1 MAKKIAA
8 TLNLTQALEDFHNS
22 VVKLLEITELDQWN
36 GESLRQRE
44 AKIREAALILGGQCI
59 ALLIY
64 QLSQLKEVQETALAQ
79 TNGWWRSQT
88 QKHGTTPRQILTMG
102 NVSLTLQLPYVVE
115 RRKKPQKKK
124 TAPHQGFCPF
134 LRWLA
139 LEKGVTALVW
149 STVAEYG
156 TMRSSFATAQ
166 LTLKD
171 WGIDLTGARIQR
183 LTYRFCQ
190 EGLSRRRSKVF
201 HLGQGD
207 LKREEV
213 LKGQRVVISVDGGR
227 RRLIFYKSGK
237 RNPKTQRRRYN
248 AEWKEPKLLT
258 IYTVDEQG
266 KKIKTKE
273 IPLTNDGTFGN
284 SKEFLKILEM
294 HLVRLGIAQAQEIL
308 FIADGQGW
316 MWKEIPPLLK
326 RLGCPLEHTH
336 YLQDFYHVTEHLAAF
351 AEAAFTD
358 KKEQNKWFKQ
368 ARSWLK
374 TGQVSTLLSDMKR
387 LRKPTRKQRRSRLTL
402 EINCLTKIWSA
413 GRLNYPQIAALK
425 LPLGSGAIESLIR
438 QVVNLRLKGN
448 GKYWLPDK
456 AESLLHA
463 RCQWIA
469 GTWDSFCE
477 AILTARIYPV
487 AA

>member
-1 MAKKIAA
+1 M
-8 TLNLTQALEDFHNS
+8 
-22 VVKLLEITELDQWN
+22 
-36 GESLRQRE
+36 
-44 AKIREAALILGGQCI
+44 ILGGQCI

-64 QLSQLKEVQETALAQ
+64 QLSQLKEVQETALDQ
-79 TNGWWRSQT
+79 TKGWWRSKS
-88 QKHGTTPRQILTMG
+88 QKHGTTPRQILTIG

-115 RRKKPQKKK
+115 RRKKPKKKK
-124 TAPHQGFCPF
+124 TSLHQGFCPF

-139 LEKGVTALVW
+139 LEKGVTPLVW

-171 WGIDLTGARIQR
+171 WGINLTGARIQR

-207 LKREEV
+207 LKRGEV
-213 LKGQRVVISVDGGR
+213 LKDQRVVISVDGGR
-227 RRLIFYKSGK
+227 TRLIFYKRGK

-258 IYTVDEQG
+258 IYTVDETG
-266 KKIKTKE
+266 KKISTEE
-273 IPLTNDGTFGN
+273 IPITNDGTFGN
-284 SKEFLKILEM
+284 SKELLKILEM

-308 FIADGQGW
+308 FIADGQDW
-316 MWKEIPPLLK
+316 MWKEIPSLLK
-326 RLGCPLEHTH
+326 RLGCPIDRTH
-336 YLQDFYHVTEHLAAF
+336 YLQDFYHVTEHLAAL
-351 AEAAFTD
+351 AEGAFTD
-358 KKEQNKWFKQ
+358 KKEQNQWFKQ
-368 ARSWLK
+368 ARSWLRK
-374 TGQVSTLLSDMKR
+374 GKITALLEEMKR
-387 LRKPTRKQRRSRLTL
+387 LRKPTRKQRRSRLTQ
-402 EINCLTKIWSA
+402 EINCLTKIWTA
-413 GRLNYPQIAALK
+413 GRLNYPQIASLK

-448 GKYWLPDK
+448 GKYWLPEQ

-469 GTWDSFCE
+469 GAWDSFSGE
-477 AILTARIYPV
+477 ILTARIYPV
-487 AA
+487 VS